1 MKEDTFMRLSE
12 LENGNS
18 AIIIKVEGSKA
29 FRKRLSEMG
38 FVKGKRV
45 TSIKN
50 APLKDPIEY
59 EIMGYNVSLRRA
71 EAALITV
78 EPGTEETVLLGMS
91 ETEPLVTPSV
101 ILTDNRDDNDTC
113 IHVALIGN
121 PNSGKTSLFN
131 YMSGLNEH
139 VGNYSGV
146 TVDKK
151 EASIR
156 FKGYKIVLTDL
167 PGTYSLSAYSPE
179 ELYVREYIV
188 ENKPD
193 IIINVLDAS
202 NIERN
207 LYLTTQLVDM
217 GQRIVVALNM
227 YDELME
233 SGDRFDYKSMGR
245 LLGIPFI
252 PTVAKKGRG
261 IPHLLNELVTVF
273 NDVRTQGKSEG
284 VDINYGLYLEQWIE
298 TLENKLDFD
307 KDSRFTA
314 RFTAIKLLEGDREIT
329 RNIKDI
335 ERIRPLVED
344 IQAQIRKEYGDDP
357 ETVFADARYGFVSG
371 AMKETYTHNK
381 IRHKQSEIIDTII
394 THKVWGFPIF
404 IFIMWIMFYATFTLG
419 EYPMTGIEYLV
430 SVLQGWLSDVMNDG
444 AFKDLLVNG
453 IIGGIGS
460 VIVFLPNILLLFL
473 FISVL
478 EDSGYMARAAFI
490 MDKLMHKIGLHGKS
504 FIPLVMGFGCNVPA
518 IMASR
523 IVENRANRILTI
535 LITPFM
541 SCSARLPV
549 YILIIGAFFPN
560 HAGNMLFAVY
570 LMGILLAVFTAL
582 LFKKVLFKGQD
593 QPFVMELPPY
603 RVPSA
608 LTTVKHMW
616 LKGSQYLKKMGGI
629 ILVAVVIIWA
639 LGYYPRP
646 DKSRENYFDTLKT
659 EAVQKYDYAVG
670 KGVPVALA
678 EQQRDSLLHLIGLQ
692 ELTEQQSMS
701 YLGRIGKSIEPI
713 VAPLGFDWKIGV
725 GLLSGIAAKEIVVS
739 TLGVIHQVDQEGED
753 SEYQLENRL
762 KEDVYA
768 YGPRKGEKVFNRAV
782 AFSLLMFVLIYFP
795 CVAAVA
801 AIRRETGAWKW
812 ALLTVVYTTSLAW
825 IVSFIIYQIFG

>member
-1 MKEDTFMRLSE
+1 MRLSE
-12 LENGNS
+12 LGNGNS
-18 AIIIKVEGSKA
+18 AIIVRVEGDSA

-45 TSIKN
+45 TAIKN

-78 EPGTEETVLLGMS
+78 EPGLEEKPLPGMPG
-91 ETEPLVTPSV
+91 TEPLVTPSV
-101 ILTDNRDDNDTC
+101 ILTDNRDDDTH

-131 YMSGLNEH
+131 YISGLNEH

-156 FKGYKIVLTDL
+156 FKGYRITLTDL

-202 NIERN
+202 NLERN
-207 LYLTTQLVDM
+207 LYLTTQLIDM

-227 YDELME
+227 FDELAE
-233 SGDRFDYKSMGR
+233 SGDRFDYKAMGG

-261 IPHLLNELVTVF
+261 IPHLLNEIVTVF
-273 NDVRTQGKSEG
+273 NDTQAKGKSEG

-298 TLENKLDFD
+298 MLENKLDSGIDF
-307 KDSRFTA
+307 RFTP

-329 RNIKDI
+329 RDI
-335 ERIRPLVED
+335 PDMDNVQPLVDD
-344 IQAQIRKEYGDDP
+344 IRAQIKREYGDDP

-371 AMKETYTHNK
+371 AMKETYVHNK
-381 IRHKQSEIIDTII
+381 IRHKQAEIIDTII

-404 IFIMWIMFYATFTLG
+404 IFIMWIIFYATFTLG
-419 EYPMTGIEYLV
+419 EYPMMGIEYLV
-430 SVLQGWLSDVMNDG
+430 GALQGWLSDAMAEG
-444 AFKDLLVNG
+444 PFKDLLVNG

-473 FISVL
+473 FISIL

-523 IVENRANRILTI
+523 IIENRTNRILTI

-549 YILIIGAFFPN
+549 YILIIGAFFPE
-560 HAGNMLFAVY
+560 HAGNMLFVIY
-570 LMGILLAVFTAL
+570 LIGILLAIFTAL

-616 LKGSQYLKKMGGI
+616 LKGSQYLQKMGGI
-629 ILVAVVIIWA
+629 ILIAVVVIWV

-646 DKSRENYFDTLKT
+646 DSSRENHYRALKT
-659 EAVQKYDYAVG
+659 EAAQTYDRAVEA
-670 KGVPVALA
+670 GVPVVTA
-678 EQQRDSLLHLIGLQ
+678 ERQRDSLLHAIGLQ
-692 ELTEQQSMS
+692 EMTEQQSAS
-701 YLGRIGKSIEPI
+701 YLGRIGKAIEPV

-739 TLGVIHQVDQEGED
+739 TLGVINQVDMEGD
-753 SEYQLENRL
+753 DTEYQLENRL
-762 KEDVYA
+762 KEDVYT
-768 YGPRKGEKVFNRAV
+768 YGPRKGEKVFNKAV
-782 AFSLLMFVLIYFP
+782 AFSFLMFVLIYFP
-795 CVAAVA
+795 CVAAVT

-812 ALLTVVYTTSLAW
+812 ALLTVGYTTGLAW
-825 IVSFIIYQIFG
+825 IVSFIVYQIFG